1 MVLLISYMLLFTA
14 EILVYLAIYSL
25 VILSASQ
32 FRVNSLLA
40 TIGLEATKTRV
51 GSNLFCLPGRLL

>member
-25 VILSASQ
+25 VILSTSQ

-40 TIGLEATKTRV
+40 TIGLEARKMRI